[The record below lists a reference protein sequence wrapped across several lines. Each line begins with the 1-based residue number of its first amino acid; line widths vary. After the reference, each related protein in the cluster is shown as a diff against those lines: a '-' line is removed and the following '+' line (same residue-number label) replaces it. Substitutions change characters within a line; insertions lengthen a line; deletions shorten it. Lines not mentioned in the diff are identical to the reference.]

1 MFLVVFDFS
10 PPEYEDI
17 LKNVHLT
24 NLEKEIL
31 IRKINGEADID
42 IAMELDKCRKTIQSK
57 KKKMYVKIIKYLQK
71 KR

>member
-1 MFLVVFDFS
+1 MVMFDFS

-31 IRKINGEADID
+31 IKKINGEADID
-42 IAMELDKCRKTIQSK
+42 IAMELDRCRKTIQNK
-57 KKKMYVKIIKYLQK
+57 KKKMYAKIIKYLQNK
-71 KR
+71 K

>member
-1 MFLVVFDFS
+1 MVVFDFS

-24 NLEKEIL
+24 SLEKEIL

-42 IAMELDKCRKTIQSK
+42 IAMELDKCRKTIQNK
-57 KKKMYVKIIKYLQK
+57 KKKMYTKIIKYLQRK
-71 KR
+71 K

>member
-1 MFLVVFDFS
+1 MVVFDFS

-24 NLEKEIL
+24 SLEKEIL

-57 KKKMYVKIIKYLQK
+57 KKKMYIKIIKYLQRK
-71 KR
+71 K